1 MEGSILERGNVNVR
15 RVLVCLCALA
25 MAIVPMVL
33 VSPPARASSLPSGE
47 MQVGQTLVE
56 PAYNDVNGQI
66 NYLLTPIRAPDP
78 VKSNASSWAPF
89 YLVAYPA
96 GSTVGTLNCM
106 GVPGNCPDHDGP
118 IAGAATAIMPSVYGT
133 DPTTVIGHD
142 HLMAPQA
149 SGGDFNIA
157 WHVYLILF
165 TSKSFANQHLT
176 TLGDIS
182 AALAAHQVIQIDSGI
197 VFTCTVV
204 PAVVYNSGT
213 PVTG

>member
-1 MEGSILERGNVNVR
+1 M
-15 RVLVCLCALA
+15 LVCLCALA
-25 MAIVPMVL
+25 IAIVPVVL
-33 VSPPARASSLPSGE
+33 AVPVARAASLPSGE
-47 MQVGQTLVE
+47 MLVGQGAVE
-56 PAYNDVNGQI
+56 PAYNDVTGAI
-66 NYLLTPIRAPDP
+66 NYLLTPIHSPDP
-78 VKSNASSWAPF
+78 VNANPAAWAPF

-106 GVPGNCPDHDGP
+106 GVPGNCPDHDGA

-142 HLMAPQA
+142 HLMAPPA

-165 TSKSFANQHLT
+165 TNSTYANQHLT
-176 TLGDIS
+176 TLAAIN
-182 AALAAHQVIQIDSGI
+182 AALAAHQVIMVDSGI

-204 PAVVYNSGT
+204 PATVYNRGT
-213 PVTG
+213 PITG